1 METKILKHLVI
12 TLINK
17 KFRNLKKQRKF
28 LIDCIESSGYIKET
42 ENNEETENYEE
53 EYEDLYQHMIPGN
66 VNVNVPTYDSEF
78 KPSVFSQDQSS
89 IDHGFNRTFIH
100 IDSHAA
106 DKLAELQKRGIT
118 YEETQFIKVKEQM
131 EELLAP
137 VVNEYDKILQ
147 TALNIY
153 LNLIIYYH
161 TNPFGFKEIKG
172 SLKKGYIFMCVYYS
186 LIYNNH
192 FIEKE
197 KLLSGNFH
205 LKNLPLAEKNMKK
218 IFNNKFNEPFI
229 NLNPNNFLNFSI
241 NIKSKELLK
250 TIENIIEETKS
261 FIPLTNLGIYSII
274 YFVCNNYFN
283 YRIKIT
289 FNENES
295 FVTYKILNEMFGS
308 FASATVRKLTDQL
321 TNFYKK

>member
-1 METKILKHLVI
+1 M
-12 TLINK
+12 
-17 KFRNLKKQRKF
+17 
-28 LIDCIESSGYIKET
+28 
-42 ENNEETENYEE
+42 
-53 EYEDLYQHMIPGN
+53 DL
-66 VNVNVPTYDSEF
+66 
-78 KPSVFSQDQSS
+78 
-89 IDHGFNRTFIH
+89 
-100 IDSHAA
+100 
-106 DKLAELQKRGIT
+106 
-118 YEETQFIKVKEQM
+118 
-131 EELLAP
+131 
-137 VVNEYDKILQ
+137 
-147 TALNIY
+147 
-153 LNLIIYYH
+153 
-161 TNPFGFKEIKG
+161 
-172 SLKKGYIFMCVYYS
+172 CVYYS

-283 YRIKIT
+283 YRVKIT
-289 FNENES
+289 FNETES

-308 FASATVRKLTDQL
+308 FASATVRKITDQL

>member
-17 KFRNLKKQRKF
+17 KFRNIKKQRKF
-28 LIDCIESSGYIKET
+28 LIDCIESSGYIKENNFV
-42 ENNEETENYEE
+42 ENENENDNEN
-53 EYEDLYQHMIPGN
+53 YEDLYQHIMPSN

-137 VVNEYDKILQ
+137 MVNDYDKILQ
-147 TALNIY
+147 TAINIY
-153 LNLIIYYH
+153 LNIIIYYH

-197 KLLSGNFH
+197 QLLSGNFH
-205 LKNLPLAEKNMKK
+205 LKDLPLAEKNMKK
-218 IFNNKFNEPFI
+218 INLSFNFKI
-229 NLNPNNFLNFSI
+229 NPNPNNFLNFSL

-250 TIENIIEETKS
+250 TIENVIEETKD
-261 FIPLTNLGIYSII
+261 FIPSTKLGIYSII

-283 YRIKIT
+283 YRVKIT
-289 FNENES
+289 FKFVETL
-295 FVTYKILNEMFGS
+295 VTYKILNEMFGS